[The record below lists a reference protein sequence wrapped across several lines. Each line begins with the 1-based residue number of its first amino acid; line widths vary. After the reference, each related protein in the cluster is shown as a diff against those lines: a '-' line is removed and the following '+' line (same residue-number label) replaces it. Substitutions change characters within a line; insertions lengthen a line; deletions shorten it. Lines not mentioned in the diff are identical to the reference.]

1 MRAEGKRL
9 TAHLALPRTAPT
21 LEPRVLHPSDHP
33 LQSGQT
39 RTALP
44 FQGSQLA
51 LFPWLDQDF
60 QSRAGPPTPRVQ
72 GTQLTS
78 DIRAVCDL
86 FHKKENKGHAD
97 PQGPSEHAALPCQRS
112 NSPCQHMLVVNS
124 QESRGQPPSILTQAP
139 APGPQGRKTM
149 ETNGEIQDVLG
160 SC

>member
-1 MRAEGKRL
+1 MPGGKG
-9 TAHLALPRTAPT
+9 HWEPSWKLALVSLIFLKTSLIFPILLFSEGEERSESGGKKADSSSRFTQDAPV

-51 LFPWLDQDF
+51 LLPWLDQDF

-72 GTQLTS
+72 GMQLTS

-86 FHKKENKGHAD
+86 FY
-97 PQGPSEHAALPCQRS
+97 
-112 NSPCQHMLVVNS
+112 
-124 QESRGQPPSILTQAP
+124 
-139 APGPQGRKTM
+139 
-149 ETNGEIQDVLG
+149 
-160 SC
+160 

>member
-1 MRAEGKRL
+1 MLESPIITVLLSVSIFLRGNIFFMYL
-9 TAHLALPRTAPT
+9 GAP
-21 LEPRVLHPSDHP
+21 VL
-33 LQSGQT
+33 GAYT
-39 RTALP
+39 

-124 QESRGQPPSILTQAP
+124 QESRGHPPSLLTQAP

-149 ETNGEIQDVLG
+149 ETNGEIQDDPAG
-160 SC
+160 G